1 MAFKREE
8 IRNILG
14 DAYTD
19 DIGTKLVA
27 LHRGVV
33 DPLKDDLDN
42 AKRDAERY
50 KKDAEKLPDVQKELD
65 DLKKDDWK
73 AKAEK
78 AEKDLKD
85 YKQKVVQ
92 DAQAAKIKDAYKK
105 LLIEEKISEKA
116 LDSVLNATDYS
127 SIKLKDDGTLDG
139 VEDLKK
145 NIAEKWGGFIVEVR
159 KRGAGNETP
168 PPGGDNGG
176 KDTSIRDMMKNL
188 HESKFGAAPK
198 E

>member
-176 KDTSIRDMMKNL
+176 KDTSISDMMKNL

>member
-19 DIGTKLVA
+19 EIGTKLVA

>member
-19 DIGTKLVA
+19 EIGTKLVA

-127 SIKLKDDGTLDG
+127 NIKLKDDGTLDG
-139 VEDLKK
+139 IEDLRK

-159 KRGAGNETP
+159 KRGAGSETP